1 MANSNDKST
10 ATTNFGTITDD
21 RADGNTPT
29 RRTRKW
35 WHIGGEDIIF
45 VPVRND
51 GSGSSKGDFDTKVTE
66 TADGTVFS
74 DPRTAD
80 VYAPIEK
87 YEGAHRFDPKA
98 TWTEEEEL
106 ALVRR
111 VRIDVLLP
119 KTMGRGDWSDIA

>member
-10 ATTNFGTITDD
+10 ATTNFVTIEDD
-21 RADGNTPT
+21 RAHDNTPT

-35 WHIGGEDIIF
+35 WHFGGEDIIF
-45 VPVRND
+45 VSVRND
-51 GSGSSKGDFDTKVTE
+51 GSGLSKGDFDTNVTE
-66 TADGTVFS
+66 TADGSVFS
-74 DPRTAD
+74 DSRTAD
-80 VYAPIEK
+80 IYAPIEK

-106 ALVRR
+106 SLVRR

-119 KTMGRGDWSDIA
+119 RLWAR